1 MHGHFNPLTYSIIYL
16 ILIFLYFARK
26 KETKSQKTSPSF
38 QPDDIIIPQEYPI
51 ALQGTPL
58 LNVRLA
64 VKSYNKVIPRGVLNH
79 LLFEVAPEIQ
89 SQMGHDIAYIDRVEF
104 VSGQVASVPPKAS
117 NSDEPDSA
125 TSHKYALIALG
136 VLLGIVCLVAMVI
149 IVLYYQ
155 KIKR

>member
-26 KETKSQKTSPSF
+26 KETKSQKMSPSF
-38 QPDDIIIPQEYPI
+38 QHDDIIIPQGYPI

-64 VKSYNKVIPRGVLNH
+64 VKNYSNVIPHGVLNH

-89 SQMGHDIAYIDRVEF
+89 SQMGHDVAYIDRVEF
-104 VSGQVASVPPKAS
+104 VSGQVASVPPEAS
-117 NSDEPDSA
+117 GHNSDELDSA
-125 TSHKYALIALG
+125 TPHKYALVALG
-136 VLLGIVCLVAMVI
+136 VLLGIVCLVFIVI
-149 IVLYYQ
+149 IVL